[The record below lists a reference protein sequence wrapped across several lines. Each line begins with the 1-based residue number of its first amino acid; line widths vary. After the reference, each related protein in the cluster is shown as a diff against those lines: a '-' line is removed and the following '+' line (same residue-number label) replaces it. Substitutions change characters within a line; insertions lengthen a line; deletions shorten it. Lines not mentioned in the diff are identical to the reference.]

1 MVGWGGAPGS
11 FNAPGSGPVK
21 PGYGR
26 ILTFTLNGTA
36 TLKAPPYGH
45 KDPPVPAITT
55 NASPKTIHE
64 GNLLFNSN
72 CAPCHGLNAV
82 AGPVPDLRYA
92 SKEIHQDF
100 ENIVL
105 GGNRASAGM
114 PSFKSILS
122 AEQVRAIQAY
132 IISRARE
139 SSKPPEP
146 QRK

>member
-1 MVGWGGAPGS
+1 
-11 FNAPGSGPVK
+11 
-21 PGYGR
+21 
-26 ILTFTLNGTA
+26 
-36 TLKAPPYGH
+36 
-45 KDPPVPAITT
+45 VPAITT

>member
-45 KDPPVPAITT
+45 KDPPTPAITT
-55 NASPKTIHE
+55 KASPKIVHE
-64 GNLLFNSN
+64 GGLLFNNN

-92 SKEIHQDF
+92 TKEIHQDF

-105 GGNRASAGM
+105 GGSRAASGM
-114 PSFKSILS
+114 PSFKNTLN
-122 AEQVRAIQAY
+122 AEQVRAIQSY
-132 IISRARE
+132 VVSRAGE
-139 SSKPPEP
+139 SAQK
-146 QRK
+146 